1 MDGFVSFVPLAIAG
15 ATLLFTA
22 YTLLAKSNAE
32 DEFILALSKAMVT
45 RLENYSQE
53 RRITID
59 DLIGRSFDFGVRDST
74 ENISYGSGALRSIF
88 NDLIGLDYKDAS
100 SIVIMALDEM
110 KEREKNIIISILD
123 NNTIHGRERYLN
135 KLLTKAIEQIM
146 KTPTMQL
153 H

>member
-1 MDGFVSFVPLAIAG
+1 MDRFVSFVPLAIAG

-22 YTLLAKSNAE
+22 YTLLAKSKAE

-53 RRITID
+53 RSIAID
-59 DLIGRSFDFGVRDST
+59 DLIGRSFGFGGRNFT
-74 ENISYGSGALRSIF
+74 EDISFGSGALRSIF

-123 NNTIHGRERYLN
+123 SNTVNGRERYLS